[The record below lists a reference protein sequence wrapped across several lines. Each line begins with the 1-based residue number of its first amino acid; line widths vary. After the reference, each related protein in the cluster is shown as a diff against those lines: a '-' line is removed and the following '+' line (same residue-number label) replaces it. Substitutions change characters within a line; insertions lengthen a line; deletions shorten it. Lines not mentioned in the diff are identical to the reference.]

1 MKRIFFFDVD
11 NTLLDHRSHEVP
23 QSALDAIAELK
34 AAGHTIVIATG
45 RSYGHARPHIEDIP
59 ANYTITLNGA
69 CILKDGMVVASTP
82 LARPALVEL
91 FEWMRELGHPFGVNR
106 GESCYISA
114 ETPASMVPLQ
124 GVRMP
129 TQSEDAFYLREDV
142 CQGWLFFDEALD
154 AELMPRMAER
164 FPQFDFVRWHRTAVD
179 VMPKATNK
187 WTGCQWVLAQ
197 TGFAAAEAVAFGD
210 GLNDREMLQGVGLGI
225 AMGNGHP
232 ELKAI
237 ADRVAPALADH
248 GVARMLAELGYA
260 PPAAS

>member
-1 MKRIFFFDVD
+1 MS
-11 NTLLDHRSHEVP
+11 TS
-23 QSALDAIAELK
+23 
-34 AAGHTIVIATG
+34 TIGV
-45 RSYGHARPHIEDIP
+45 
-59 ANYTITLNGA
+59 
-69 CILKDGMVVASTP
+69 VVASTP

-237 ADRVAPALADH
+237 ADRVAVMRD
-248 GVARMLAELGYA
+248 GRVVELGTA
-260 PPAAS
+260 LEVFERRGALVGRQTEEHARKPLSDRE

>member
-1 MKRIFFFDVD
+1 
-11 NTLLDHRSHEVP
+11 
-23 QSALDAIAELK
+23 
-34 AAGHTIVIATG
+34 
-45 RSYGHARPHIEDIP
+45 
-59 ANYTITLNGA
+59 
-69 CILKDGMVVASTP
+69 
-82 LARPALVEL
+82 
-91 FEWMRELGHPFGVNR
+91 
-106 GESCYISA
+106 
-114 ETPASMVPLQ
+114 MVPLQ

-164 FPQFDFVRWHRTAVD
+164 FPHFDFVRWHRTAID

-197 TGFAAAEAVAFGD
+197 TGFSAAEAIAFGD
-210 GLNDREMLQGVGLGI
+210 GLNDREMLQGVGIGV

-237 ADRVAPALADH
+237 ADRIAPALADH